1 MDSDARKIL
10 LPWSMPRLAPSQ
22 CHCRVA
28 LYDAILRE
36 TNTNKLHNSNQH
48 GIVHYLLYLPRG
60 ANVILLI
67 FFWSFQHVITN
78 LGSLGRVNA
87 SVASDVNKSIR
98 RTAPEEHPTVHVA
111 HVFEQSTNGANT
123 CYHYVIYNGCTFESG
138 LTCIEL

>member
-1 MDSDARKIL
+1 MDSDAKKVL

-60 ANVILLI
+60 ENVIE
-67 FFWSFQHVITN
+67 FFRVVPTRHYRSRFAWQA
-78 LGSLGRVNA
+78 GRANA
-87 SVASDVNKSIR
+87 SH
-98 RTAPEEHPTVHVA
+98 APEEHPTVHVA

-123 CYHYVIYNGCTFESG
+123 CYHDVI
-138 LTCIEL
+138 

>member
-1 MDSDARKIL
+1 MDSDAKKVL

-60 ANVILLI
+60 ANVILLN
-67 FFWSFQHVITN
+67 FFGSFQHVITD
-78 LGSLGRVNA
+78 LGSLGRLA
-87 SVASDVNKSIR
+87 G
-98 RTAPEEHPTVHVA
+98 PTLAMVPCQQVDTVTLTSH
-111 HVFEQSTNGANT
+111 
-123 CYHYVIYNGCTFESG
+123 G
-138 LTCIEL
+138 LTLTEDGTRGTPHRPCCSRFRTIYQWCQYLLS

>member
-1 MDSDARKIL
+1 MDSDAKKVL

-60 ANVILLI
+60 ANVILLN
-67 FFWSFQHVITN
+67 FFGSFQHVITD
-78 LGSLGRVNA
+78 LGSLGRLA
-87 SVASDVNKSIR
+87 GPTLAM
-98 RTAPEEHPTVHVA
+98 HPR
-111 HVFEQSTNGANT
+111 NT
-123 CYHYVIYNGCTFESG
+123 PPSMLLTFSNN
-138 LTCIEL
+138 LPMVPIPAIMTSSRMAAYLKAD